1 MNTTLAILT
10 DLHGNH
16 QALQA
21 ILQDIRKDP
30 CQEILHLGD
39 AIALGPQPRETLEG
53 LIAAK
58 ATLLMGNHE
67 AYYLAR
73 GAELPAYVHPG
84 EWAHQ
89 RWTYAAVGEGHLP
102 RVRGLPFQVE
112 RIFGKL
118 SFRFLHYPMEEG
130 PPSGLCFKPIQPLAR
145 GAEAD
150 ALFRAS
156 ADVVFFGHH
165 HGETDLHSRDT
176 RTRYVNP
183 GSAGCSR
190 DALARYV
197 RLTVS
202 GDSFQ
207 LEHRALPYDKSA
219 MVAAMLEKAV
229 PQGEFLLKFFH
240 GVEEDDLPR
249 CRKSA
254 PPAP

>member
-16 QALQA
+16 PAFQA
-21 ILQDIRKDP
+21 ILRDIREDP

-53 LIAAK
+53 LIAAN

-67 AYYLAR
+67 EYYLAR

-102 RVRGLPFQVE
+102 RIRALPFRVE
-112 RIFGKL
+112 RIFGNL
-118 SFRFLHYPMEEG
+118 RFLFLHYAMAEG
-130 PPSGLCFKPIQPLAR
+130 PPSGLHFKPVRPLAS

-150 ALFRAS
+150 ALFRES

-165 HGETDLHSRDT
+165 HVETDLYSRDT

-183 GSAGCSR
+183 GPAGCSR

-197 RLTVS
+197 RLTVA
-202 GDSFQ
+202 GEGFQ
-207 LEHRALPYDKSA
+207 LEHRALPYDKAS
-219 MVAAMLEKAV
+219 MVSTMVERAV
-229 PQGEFLLKFFH
+229 PQGAFLLKFFH
-240 GVEEDDLPR
+240 GVDLDDLPR
-249 CRKSA
+249 PPEGAS
-254 PPAP
+254 PAP